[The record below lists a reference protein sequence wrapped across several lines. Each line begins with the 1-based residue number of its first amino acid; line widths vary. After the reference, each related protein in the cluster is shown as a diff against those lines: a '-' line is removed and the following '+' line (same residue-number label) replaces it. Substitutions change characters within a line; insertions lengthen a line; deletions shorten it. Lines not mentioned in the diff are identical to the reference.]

1 LADFGLFGQ
10 LKALSSD
17 HTPMLIMRERTP
29 SVYDW
34 VRRLDDASGIDG
46 EGADK

>member
-34 VRRLDDASGIDG
+34 VLTSKLSTLDRIGP
-46 EGADK
+46 